1 MLEIGSII
9 EGKYK
14 ILNLI
19 GQGGM
24 STVYLAMNERANK
37 QWAIKEVRKEGVYNY
52 EVVKQGLAMELELLK
67 KLHHPY
73 LPSIA
78 DVIERQNSLLIVMDY
93 IEGNTL
99 DRILNAYGP
108 QAMEDVIQWA
118 KQLCEVLNYLHTRK
132 PPIIYRD
139 LKPSNVMLRPNGDIC
154 LIDFGTAREYKEK
167 QLEDTTCLG
176 TQGYAAPEQ
185 YGGQGQTDERTDIYC
200 LGMTLYHL
208 LTGHNP
214 AEPPYEIKPIREWNP
229 SLSQGL
235 ETIILKCTNK
245 NPEERYQNCTE
256 LLYDLEHYE
265 ELDQHYISQQKKKLS
280 VFGVTCICALM
291 CMAGAIYFHT
301 LSKQISVNSYSL
313 YLKEAKSQPT
323 QEGALDKYITA
334 IKVQPDNEE
343 AYINLLDYWLL
354 EDDCLTVAEDEL
366 LRKLLLT
373 SYDERNSYEDM
384 LRANPEGYGKFAY
397 KLGIAYFYS
406 YEESGNKS
414 LALKWLDTAAACEE
428 LDASQTYRARILAG
442 IATYYSRIG
451 RESKSGDVTIGYR
464 EYWDDLVQVVAG
476 DIAQE
481 DNAITAL
488 IVYREMTYQI
498 YVNALHFKEAGV
510 TMEEMLAQLTVIEE
524 GLQSPALVSDG
535 GNAERIAS
543 LMKEVEE
550 GISLAK
556 QVIDNTF
563 QAKEENPLLAKGSH
577 FPSENKEENPLLAR
591 GSHFPSENKED

>member
-1 MLEIGSII
+1 MLEIGSVI

-52 EVVKQGLAMELELLK
+52 EIVRQGLAMELELLK

-73 LPSIA
+73 LPGIA
-78 DVIERQNSLLIVMDY
+78 DVIERQDSLLIVMDY

-108 QAMEDVIQWA
+108 QSMGDVIHWA

-132 PPIIYRD
+132 PPVIYRD
-139 LKPSNVMLRPNGDIC
+139 LKPSNIMLRPNGDIC

-167 QLEDTTCLG
+167 QTEDTTCLG

-185 YGGQGQTDERTDIYC
+185 YGGQGQTDARTDIYC
-200 LGMTLYHL
+200 LGATLYHL

-214 AEPPYEIKPIREWNP
+214 AEPPYEIRPIRGWDP

-235 ETIILKCTNK
+235 ETILLKCTNK

-265 ELDQHYISQQKKKLS
+265 ELDGHYIAQQNKKLC
-280 VFGVTCICALM
+280 VFGVTCLCALL
-291 CMAGAIYFHT
+291 CMMGAVYFHT
-301 LSKQISVNSYSL
+301 SSKQISGSTYSL

-323 QEGALDKYITA
+323 QEEAIDKYIAA
-334 IKVQPDNEE
+334 IKIRPDQEE
-343 AYINLLDYWLL
+343 AYIELLDYWLL
-354 EDDCLTVAEDEL
+354 QDDCLTMQEDEL

-373 SYDERNSYEDM
+373 SFDQNHSYEDM
-384 LRANPEGYGKFAY
+384 LRTNPAGYGRFAY

-414 LALKWLDTAAACEE
+414 LALKWLDTAADCEQ
-428 LDASQTYRARILAG
+428 LDANQTYRARVLAG
-442 IATYYSRIG
+442 IAAYYSRIG
-451 RESKSGDVTIGYR
+451 RESKSGDITIGYR
-464 EYWDDLVQVVAG
+464 EYWDDLVQVVSG
-476 DIAQE
+476 DIAEE

-488 IVYREMTYQI
+488 IVYREMIYQI
-498 YVNALHFKEAGV
+498 YVNALHFKEANV
-510 TMEEMLAQLTVIEE
+510 TKEEMLNQLTVIKE
-524 GLQSPALVSDG
+524 GLQSPALLSEG
-535 GNAERIAS
+535 GNADRIDG
-543 LMKEVEE
+543 LRQEVEE
-550 GISLAK
+550 GISLAG
-556 QVIDNTF
+556 QAIENTF
-563 QAKEENPLLAKGSH
+563 QN
-577 FPSENKEENPLLAR
+577 
-591 GSHFPSENKED
+591 

>member
-1 MLEIGSII
+1 MLEIGTVI
-9 EGKYK
+9 EEKYK

-37 QWAIKEVRKEGVYNY
+37 QWAIKEVRREGVYNY

-73 LPSIA
+73 LPGIA

-108 QAMEDVIQWA
+108 QSMEDTIRWA

-132 PPIIYRD
+132 PPVIYRD
-139 LKPSNVMLRPNGDIC
+139 LKPSNIMLRPNGDIC

-167 QLEDTTCLG
+167 QVEDTTCLG

-185 YGGQGQTDERTDIYC
+185 YAGHGQTDARTDIYC
-200 LGMTLYHL
+200 LGTTLYHL

-214 AEPPYEIKPIREWNP
+214 AEPPYEIKPVREWD
-229 SLSQGL
+229 STLSQGL
-235 ETIILKCTNK
+235 EAIVIKCTNK
-245 NPEERYQNCTE
+245 NPNDRYQSCTE

-265 ELDQHYISQQKKKLS
+265 ELDQHYIAQQKKKFC
-280 VFGVTCICALM
+280 VFGMACICTLL
-291 CMAGAIYFHT
+291 CMAGAIYFYA
-301 LSKQISVNSYSL
+301 LSNQISINSYSQ
-313 YLKEAKSQPT
+313 YLQEAKSQPT
-323 QEGALDKYITA
+323 QEEALDKYIAA
-334 IKVQPDNEE
+334 IKVQPDKEE
-343 AYINLLDYWLL
+343 AYISLLDYWLL
-354 EDDCLTVAEDEL
+354 EDDCLTAQEDEL
-366 LRKLLLT
+366 LRRLLLS
-373 SYDERNSYEDM
+373 SYNERNTYEDM
-384 LRANPEGYGKFAY
+384 LRTNQEGYCRFAY

-414 LALKWLDTAAACEE
+414 LALKWLDIAADGEE
-428 LDASQTYRARILAG
+428 LDENQSYRARILAG
-442 IATYYSRIG
+442 IAAYYSRIG

-464 EYWDDLVQVVAG
+464 EYWDDLVQVLAG

-481 DNAITAL
+481 DNVITAL

-498 YVNALHFKEAGV
+498 YANAYHFKEAGV
-510 TMEEMLAQLTVIEE
+510 TREEMLYQLAVIEE
-524 GLQSPALVSDG
+524 GLQSPEFMSDS
-535 GNAERIAS
+535 GNVERIAS
-543 LMKEVEE
+543 LTKAVEE
-550 GISLAK
+550 GISLAM
-556 QVIDNTF
+556 QTVENTY
-563 QAKEENPLLAKGSH
+563 QN
-577 FPSENKEENPLLAR
+577 
-591 GSHFPSENKED
+591 